1 MFTTDLL
8 RRKIGGIIFTLR
20 TMGPYY
26 LFREIIR
33 RLFGIPYS
41 YRGIKINSIE
51 TFRLINGLLYL
62 SNDFGYD
69 GYDYFIRTKYGIIY
83 GKGPEDLYIVKEDLE
98 NEYLSLN
105 ARNNVVVDV
114 GAYHGETT
122 LMFLSWGAK
131 IVYAYEPIPESYNYF
146 IKAIK
151 ANGVEDKV
159 KAFNYGWWFYDSILK
174 VKMDFARTGSLPG
187 DTEVRVVSSA
197 KELLRISKE
206 VGNDFV
212 VKMDCE
218 GCEFSL
224 LAVPCEI
231 LKLAKQYVI
240 EIHGASMPLIDKFIN
255 CDFEYELIKQFEE
268 FKSIANFIRADN
280 G

>member
-1 MFTTDLL
+1 MSTTDLL

-51 TFRLINGLLYL
+51 TFRLVSGLLYL

-69 GYDYFIRTKYGIIY
+69 DHDYFIKTKYGIIY
-83 GKGPEDLYIVKEDLE
+83 GRGPEDLYVVTEDLE
-98 NEYLSLN
+98 GDYSSLN
-105 ARNNVVVDV
+105 VRNNVVIDV

-122 LMFLSWGAK
+122 LMFLSWGARM
-131 IVYAYEPIPESYNYF
+131 VYAYEPVPEFYNYL

-151 ANGVEDKV
+151 VNGVEDKV
-159 KAFNYGWWFYDSILK
+159 KAFNYGWWIDDGVLR
-174 VKMDFARTGSLPG
+174 VRMDFAYTGSSPG
-187 DTEVRVVSSA
+187 DTEIRIVNSA
-197 KELLRISKE
+197 KELLKISKE
-206 VGNDFV
+206 IGYDFV

-218 GCEFSL
+218 GCEYSL
-224 LAVPCEI
+224 LTVPCDV
-231 LKLAKQYVI
+231 LRLAAQYVI
-240 EIHGASMPLIDKFIN
+240 EIHGALTPLIDKFTK
-255 CDFEYELIKQFEE
+255 CGFRYEVIKQLE
-268 FKSIANFIRADN
+268 KYLWIVNFTRY
-280 G
+280 